1 MVSRVDELLSVVG
14 SGGAWTIFVVI
25 IIVIWGAPA
34 VFSREGAE
42 KLYLIGRVVKWVS
55 TREQRSIERERQVE
69 QSTAEALRADI
80 SVLRADLADEKA
92 RNERRYR
99 EQQKR
104 EDEHMRYI
112 EFSIG
117 WARQVIMM
125 SAQYGWHPPL
135 PVWLSL
141 NEWTAQYRKGLHGC
155 REHRDAVE
163 GDDDS
168 DGD

>member
-1 MVSRVDELLSVVG
+1 MSDLLSVIG
-14 SGGAWTIFVVI
+14 DGGAWTIFIVI

-34 VFSREGAE
+34 ILSREGAE
-42 KLYLIGRVVKWVS
+42 KLYLIGRLVKWLS
-55 TREQRSIERERQVE
+55 NREQRSIERERRVE

-80 SVLRADLADEKA
+80 SVLREDLADEKA

-99 EQQKR
+99 QQKTR

-117 WARQVIMM
+117 WARQVTMM

-135 PVWLSL
+135 PQWLSL
-141 NEWTAQYRKGLHGC
+141 NEWISQYRRGRGGESDRPK
-155 REHRDAVE
+155 
-163 GDDDS
+163 DDDKQ
-168 DGD
+168 

>member
-1 MVSRVDELLSVVG
+1 MNELLSAVG

-34 VFSREGAE
+34 VLSREGAE
-42 KLYLIGRVVKWVS
+42 KLYLIGRVVKWIS

-92 RNERRYR
+92 RNEHRYR
-99 EQQKR
+99 AQKKR

-117 WARQVIMM
+117 WARQVTMM
-125 SAQYGWHPPL
+125 AAQYGWHPPL
-135 PVWLSL
+135 PQWMSL
-141 NEWTAQYRKGLHGC
+141 NEWIAQYRRGRGEVSDLHQ
-155 REHRDAVE
+155 
-163 GDDDS
+163 DDDEQ
-168 DGD
+168 

>member
-1 MVSRVDELLSVVG
+1 MNELLSVVG
-14 SGGAWTIFVVI
+14 DGGAWTIFIVI
-25 IIVIWGAPA
+25 IVVIWGAPA
-34 VFSREGAE
+34 ILSREGAE
-42 KLYLIGRVVKWVS
+42 KLYLIGHLVKWLS
-55 TREQRSIERERQVE
+55 SREQRSIERERQVE

-80 SVLRADLADEKA
+80 SVLRSDLADEKA

-99 EQQKR
+99 EQKRR
-104 EDEHMRYI
+104 EDEHMHYI

-135 PVWLSL
+135 PDWLSL
-141 NEWTAQYRKGLHGC
+141 NEWTSQYRRRRHGV
-155 REHRDAVE
+155 REHRDDVE
-163 GDDDS
+163 GGDDS